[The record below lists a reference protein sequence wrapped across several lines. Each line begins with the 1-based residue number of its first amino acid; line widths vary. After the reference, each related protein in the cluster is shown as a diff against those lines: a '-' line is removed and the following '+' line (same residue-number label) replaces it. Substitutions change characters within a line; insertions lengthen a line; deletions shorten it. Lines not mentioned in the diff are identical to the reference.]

1 MSICSV
7 GFTFGICLDRTGHP
21 ALSDLQLVTSNPA
34 SFQTYLIPDHSR
46 LHLFEMPAG
55 PVVIDL
61 THRDAPIEI
70 SDGSDSDDDPELPVA
85 IEPPQPV
92 SSVVRQRNVDERRAR
107 LLQRGIDE
115 EAEERARQR
124 QIARDE
130 QIARRLQA
138 MGGEGDIDVI
148 QISSG
153 EDNDDDS
160 DSRYGRSSSPE
171 DIHAPARRLARQE
184 REWQEFRGSPPRR
197 RYPRKFLLQSR
208 SDCRVSSGDL
218 PSDSNFFRF
227 LHLQDMILE
236 SGVHTCTHLVVCARP

>member
-1 MSICSV
+1 VNHLYFTYFKYSTFVSLARSKQKNNRHPSLITTHV
-7 GFTFGICLDRTGHP
+7 GSNHDS
-21 ALSDLQLVTSNPA
+21 LSS
-34 SFQTYLIPDHSR
+34 
-46 LHLFEMPAG
+46 LFKMPAG
-55 PVVIDL
+55 PVIVDL

-70 SDGSDSDDDPELPVA
+70 SDDSDSDDAELPVA

-92 SSVVRQRNVDERRAR
+92 SSVARQRNVDERRAR

-153 EDNDDDS
+153 EDTNDDS
-160 DSRYGRSSSPE
+160 DGHFERSLSPE
-171 DIHAPARRLARQE
+171 DLHAAARRSARRERERQE
-184 REWQEFRGSPPRR
+184 LRNSPPRR
-197 RYPRKFLLQSR
+197 RYPRKFLALSLCQ
-208 SDCRVSSGDL
+208 
-218 PSDSNFFRF
+218 
-227 LHLQDMILE
+227 
-236 SGVHTCTHLVVCARP
+236 

>member
-1 MSICSV
+1 MHNNYFIRYFPSP
-7 GFTFGICLDRTGHP
+7 L
-21 ALSDLQLVTSNPA
+21 ALSQSGSTGLAQPATGNP
-34 SFQTYLIPDHSR
+34 SLITVHLSPDHNSP
-46 LHLFEMPAG
+46 LQLFEMPAG

-61 THRDAPIEI
+61 THRDAPIEV
-70 SDGSDSDDDPELPVA
+70 SDGSDSDDAELPVA

-107 LLQRGIDE
+107 LLQRGINE

-153 EDNDDDS
+153 EDSDDS
-160 DSRYGRSSSPE
+160 SDGRYRRSSSSE
-171 DIHAPARRLARQE
+171 DIHAAARRSARQE
-184 REWQEFRGSPPRR
+184 REWQEFRNSPPRR
-197 RYPRKFLLQSR
+197 RYPRKSLFQSL
-208 SDCRVSSGDL
+208 CRL
-218 PSDSNFFRF
+218 PR
-227 LHLQDMILE
+227 
-236 SGVHTCTHLVVCARP
+236 

>member
-1 MSICSV
+1 
-7 GFTFGICLDRTGHP
+7 
-21 ALSDLQLVTSNPA
+21 
-34 SFQTYLIPDHSR
+34 
-46 LHLFEMPAG
+46 MPAG
-55 PVVIDL
+55 QVVIDL

-70 SDGSDSDDDPELPVA
+70 SDGSESDDPELPVA

-92 SSVVRQRNVDERRAR
+92 SSVIRQRNVDERRAR

-153 EDNDDDS
+153 EESDDDS
-160 DSRYGRSSSPE
+160 DGRDGRSSSPE
-171 DIHAPARRLARQE
+171 DIHAPRRRLARRE
-184 REWQEFRGSPPRR
+184 REWREFRDSPPRR
-197 RYPRKFLLQSR
+197 RYPRKWLLQS
-208 SDCRVSSGDL
+208 L
-218 PSDSNFFRF
+218 FR
-227 LHLQDMILE
+227 LL
-236 SGVHTCTHLVVCARP
+236 R

>member
-1 MSICSV
+1 
-7 GFTFGICLDRTGHP
+7 
-21 ALSDLQLVTSNPA
+21 
-34 SFQTYLIPDHSR
+34 
-46 LHLFEMPAG
+46 MPAG
-55 PVVIDL
+55 PVIIDL

-70 SDGSDSDDDPELPVA
+70 SDDSDSDDAELPVA

-115 EAEERARQR
+115 EAEQRARRR

-153 EDNDDDS
+153 EDGNNDS
-160 DSRYGRSSSPE
+160 DGHSERSSSPE
-171 DIHAPARRLARQE
+171 DVHALARRSARQA
-184 REWQEFRGSPPRR
+184 RVWQELRNSPPRR
-197 RYPRKFLLQSR
+197 RYLRKFSLQSL
-208 SDCRVSSGDL
+208 CQL
-218 PSDSNFFRF
+218 PR
-227 LHLQDMILE
+227 
-236 SGVHTCTHLVVCARP
+236 

>member
-1 MSICSV
+1 
-7 GFTFGICLDRTGHP
+7 
-21 ALSDLQLVTSNPA
+21 
-34 SFQTYLIPDHSR
+34 
-46 LHLFEMPAG
+46 MPAG

-70 SDGSDSDDDPELPVA
+70 SDDSESDDAELPVA

-92 SSVVRQRNVDERRAR
+92 SSVVRQRNVNERRAR

-153 EDNDDDS
+153 EDSNDDTMAALALIVL
-160 DSRYGRSSSPE
+160 E
-171 DIHAPARRLARQE
+171 DIHAAARRLARQE
-184 REWQEFRGSPPRR
+184 REWQELRNSPPRR
-197 RYPRKFLLQSR
+197 RYPRKFLLQSSVPIAALVLDLFLPIPDFSPSYIFR
-208 SDCRVSSGDL
+208 ICYQRAGCVRAHILLSPRGLDGPTSSLHNSVRPAVTL
-218 PSDSNFFRF
+218 PP
-227 LHLQDMILE
+227 
-236 SGVHTCTHLVVCARP
+236 VA

>member
-1 MSICSV
+1 
-7 GFTFGICLDRTGHP
+7 
-21 ALSDLQLVTSNPA
+21 
-34 SFQTYLIPDHSR
+34 
-46 LHLFEMPAG
+46 MPAG

-70 SDGSDSDDDPELPVA
+70 SDGSESDDPELPVA

-115 EAEERARQR
+115 AAEERARLR

-148 QISSG
+148 QISSA
-153 EDNDDDS
+153 EDSDDDS
-160 DSRYGRSSSPE
+160 DGRYGRSSSPE
-171 DIHAPARRLARQE
+171 DIHAPRRRLARRE
-184 REWQEFRGSPPRR
+184 REWQEFRESPPRR
-197 RYPRKFLLQSR
+197 RYPRKLLLQS
-208 SDCRVSSGDL
+208 L
-218 PSDSNFFRF
+218 FR
-227 LHLQDMILE
+227 L
-236 SGVHTCTHLVVCARP
+236 SR